1 MCSPAAFHC
10 SCILKPFL
18 LHCEV
23 AWQSISFDHFANT
36 LPRLFFSPIE
46 ISSQAWLCDVLAKW
60 PTLIG
65 WSVYQQGL
73 GCQPLF
79 DARHQ
84 GLRTREGETATT
96 EEKTDWSFLLPIWN
110 ISGCSG
116 THLISVARPE
126 TKAGMSAAVDICQRF
141 GHRWPDVLCV
151 KSQSDQTRVC
161 QVGLQ
166 QVRK

>member
-65 WSVYQQGL
+65 WSVYAMTWMLAIVYHKESRPAETGKKEL
-73 GCQPLF
+73 PPL
-79 DARHQ
+79 RINCM
-84 GLRTREGETATT
+84 
-96 EEKTDWSFLLPIWN
+96 FLLPCRSF
-110 ISGCSG
+110 SGCCGPCLIPAAG
-116 THLISVARPE
+116 TEIKE
-126 TKAGMSAAVDICQRF
+126 GMCFCINSPKFWAWTACCFNI
-141 GHRWPDVLCV
+141 
-151 KSQSDQTRVC
+151 KN
-161 QVGLQ
+161 
-166 QVRK
+166 